1 MDSDSSPYPGTK
13 LLSARAKIFIFILEI
28 SMIFALLVI
37 WLSSDSVQESKS
49 LPVLFF
55 YCFPSEFL
63 IGLLPHEP
71 ILIYYGK
78 FYSPMT
84 VALISVF
91 GTVLAE
97 FINYSVIKFVA
108 DIRLFKNIIGKK
120 VVGKIVALFNKA
132 PFTAVLIAGF
142 TPVPFY
148 PFRFL
153 VVMSH
158 YPVQKY
164 LLAVFISRAPRF
176 FILAL
181 IGNTFN
187 IPGVFL
193 IALFVV
199 LVITVN
205 ISIFSNL
212 LKKDREI

>member
-1 MDSDSSPYPGTK
+1 MDSDSSAYSKTK
-13 LLSARAKIFIFILEI
+13 LLSSRAKIFIFILEI
-28 SMIFALLVI
+28 SMIIALLVI
-37 WLSSDSVQESKS
+37 WLSSGSVQKSKS
-49 LPVLFF
+49 LTVLFF

-78 FYSPMT
+78 FYSPLT
-84 VALISVF
+84 VAIVSVF

-97 FINYSVIKFVA
+97 AINYSVFKFVK
-108 DIRLFKNIIGKK
+108 DIDLFKKLIDKK
-120 VVGKIVALFNKA
+120 VVGKIVALFNRA
-132 PFTAVLIAGF
+132 PFAAVLIAGF

-164 LLAVFISRAPRF
+164 LLAVFLSRAPRF
-176 FILAL
+176 FILAQ
-181 IGNTFN
+181 IGYTFN
-187 IPGVFL
+187 ISGAFL
-193 IALFVV
+193 IALFIV

-205 ISIFSNL
+205 IPLIGNL
-212 LKKDREI
+212 LKKDREF

>member
-1 MDSDSSPYPGTK
+1 MDSDFSPYSKTK
-13 LLSARAKIFIFILEI
+13 LLYSRAKILIFILEI
-28 SMIFALLVI
+28 SMIIALLAI
-37 WLSSDSVQESKS
+37 WLSSDAVQKSKS

-78 FYSPMT
+78 FYSPLT
-84 VALISVF
+84 VALISVL

-97 FINYSVIKFVA
+97 ALNYSVFKFVK
-108 DIRLFKNIIGKK
+108 DIDLFKKIIGKK
-120 VVGKIVALFNKA
+120 VVGKIVALFNRA

-153 VVMSH
+153 VVMGR

-164 LLAVFISRAPRF
+164 LFAVFLSRAPRF
-176 FILAL
+176 FILAQ
-181 IGNTFN
+181 IGYSFN
-187 IPGVFL
+187 VPGYFL

-199 LVITVN
+199 LIITVN
-205 ISIFSNL
+205 IPLVGNL